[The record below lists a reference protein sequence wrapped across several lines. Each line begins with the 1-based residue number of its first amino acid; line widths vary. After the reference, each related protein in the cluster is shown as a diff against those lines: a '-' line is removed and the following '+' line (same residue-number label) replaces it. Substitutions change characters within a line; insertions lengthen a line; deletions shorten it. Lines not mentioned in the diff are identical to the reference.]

1 MISDTTILTTRGSQ
15 PLLFSS
21 SDNGLR
27 LKVVPWG
34 ADSIGSGAYAST
46 APLINFLDG
55 FVGIKY
61 DTKMIPDI
69 VLDTNVLV
77 SALKSRQGSSFRL
90 LSQVGDG
97 RFQLHLSVPLVVE
110 YEAMLKRGGLALSD
124 IQVDDVID
132 YLCAQAIHNKIF
144 YLWRPKLKD
153 PDDDFVLELSVKAR
167 ATIVT
172 WNVADFRNARNLGVS
187 VVTPREFLA
196 SMEGR
201 S

>member
-1 MISDTTILTTRGSQ
+1 
-15 PLLFSS
+15 
-21 SDNGLR
+21 
-27 LKVVPWG
+27 
-34 ADSIGSGAYAST
+34 
-46 APLINFLDG
+46 
-55 FVGIKY
+55 
-61 DTKMIPDI
+61 MIPDI

-77 SALKSRQGSSFRL
+77 SALKSQQGASFRL
-90 LSQVGDG
+90 LSQVGNG
-97 RFQLHLSVPLVVE
+97 QFRLHLSVPLVVE
-110 YEAMLKRGGLALSD
+110 YEAVLKRGGLALSD
-124 IQVDDVID
+124 AQVDDVID
-132 YLCAQAIHNKIF
+132 YLCAQAIHHKIF

-172 WNVADFRNARNLGVS
+172 WNVGDFRNARNLGVS

>member
-1 MISDTTILTTRGSQ
+1 
-15 PLLFSS
+15 
-21 SDNGLR
+21 
-27 LKVVPWG
+27 
-34 ADSIGSGAYAST
+34 
-46 APLINFLDG
+46 
-55 FVGIKY
+55 
-61 DTKMIPDI
+61 
-69 VLDTNVLV
+69 
-77 SALKSRQGSSFRL
+77 
-90 LSQVGDG
+90 VGDG

-110 YEAMLKRGGLALSD
+110 YEAVLKRGGLALSD
-124 IQVDDVID
+124 MQVDDVID

-144 YLWRPKLKD
+144 YLWRPKLQD